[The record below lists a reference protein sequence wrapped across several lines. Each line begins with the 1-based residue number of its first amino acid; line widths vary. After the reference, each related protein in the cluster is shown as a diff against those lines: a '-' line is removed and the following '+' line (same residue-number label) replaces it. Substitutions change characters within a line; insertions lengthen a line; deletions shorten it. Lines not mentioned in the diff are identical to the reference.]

1 MINDKFYDALNIVA
15 KIVAPA
21 ATFISAILAIW
32 NVPYTEQITATLGAF
47 DVFIGAVVVVLKA
60 NYNKK
65 SKK

>member
-1 MINDKFYDALNIVA
+1 MINDKIYDALNIVA
-15 KIVAPA
+15 KLVAPA
-21 ATFISAILAIW
+21 ATLISAILAIW